1 MSFASVVDRVRFD
14 FIEMPGMELTL
25 PQAIRLWSLGADDC
39 RFVLDSLVD
48 VGFLQWTARRT
59 VVRTGRNLAMGDS
72 FPSHVSVP
80 VVRRQNNSV
89 GLD

>member
-1 MSFASVVDRVRFD
+1 MSFASVVDKVRFD
-14 FIEMPGMELTL
+14 FIEMPRMELTM

-39 RFVLDSLVD
+39 RFVLDALVD

-72 FPSHVSVP
+72 FPPYISVP
-80 VVRRQNNSV
+80 VSKRQNKSV
-89 GLD
+89 GRD